1 MFICLCKDTGTMN
14 RPLRLAECFVGIS
27 WVGVTLLV
35 NRSQRCCRSSAALLQ
50 AVSSCRGPI
59 YRARIYV
66 NTHEM
71 EGGKCVCG
79 ETETRI

>member
-1 MFICLCKDTGTMN
+1 MN

-50 AVSSCRGPI
+50 AVSSCKGPI

-66 NTHEM
+66 NTHVMGRENACAV
-71 EGGKCVCG
+71 KRKHVFDDVNA
-79 ETETRI
+79 RN